1 MFRLITCFFL
11 SLCCLAFAGC
21 GKEAPVPSG
30 KDYERI
36 VVVSDLHYP
45 SKATDDAKRQAII
58 DNKVKARDEINGWKD
73 VDLKV
78 FTGDMVEMYG
88 SMKQMEEAKQ
98 FIDGFHGEKSFLAGN
113 HELFYREELKNGKP
127 VMADPSLRKAHE
139 ENYEK
144 VFGPLHST
152 KKLGQY
158 LLVFLSPED
167 TDGKFPVAMS
177 KEEMEWLKSDLQKVG
192 KEVPVVVS
200 IHVPMLSLYYPVVE
214 GNFKGADMIC
224 NTKDVFEVLNGYNVQ
239 LVLQGHQHIYEQI
252 QERNRW
258 FVTAGA
264 VSAYWWGG
272 AFLETEEGYLLVRVD
287 ENNRFSWEYVDYGWS
302 VGNNNN

>member
-1 MFRLITCFFL
+1 MLWEMQSKNDSKTAD
-11 SLCCLAFAGC
+11 SLHERFKSIVDEAGI
-21 GKEAPVPSG
+21 PL
-30 KDYERI
+30 Y
-36 VVVSDLHYP
+36 
-45 SKATDDAKRQAII
+45 
-58 DNKVKARDEINGWKD
+58 
-73 VDLKV
+73 
-78 FTGDMVEMYG
+78 FT
-88 SMKQMEEAKQ
+88 
-98 FIDGFHGEKSFLAGN
+98 IGN
-113 HELFYREELKNGKP
+113 HDRYYRRNGETDTLGFGLFEKYFGNTFGSFDHKGVHFITLNGLFP
-127 VMADPSLRKAHE
+127 C
-139 ENYEK
+139 EK
-144 VFGPLHST
+144 GPYS
-152 KKLGQY
+152 
-158 LLVFLSPED
+158 VSP
-167 TDGKFPVAMS
+167 
-177 KEEMEWLKSDLQKVG
+177 EEMEWLKSDLQKVG

>member
-21 GKEAPVPSG
+21 GKEAPAPSG

-113 HELFYREELKNGKP
+113 HELSTGKN
-127 VMADPSLRKAHE
+127 
-139 ENYEK
+139 
-144 VFGPLHST
+144 
-152 KKLGQY
+152 
-158 LLVFLSPED
+158 
-167 TDGKFPVAMS
+167 
-177 KEEMEWLKSDLQKVG
+177 
-192 KEVPVVVS
+192 
-200 IHVPMLSLYYPVVE
+200 
-214 GNFKGADMIC
+214 
-224 NTKDVFEVLNGYNVQ
+224 
-239 LVLQGHQHIYEQI
+239 
-252 QERNRW
+252 
-258 FVTAGA
+258 
-264 VSAYWWGG
+264 
-272 AFLETEEGYLLVRVD
+272 
-287 ENNRFSWEYVDYGWS
+287 
-302 VGNNNN
+302 

>member
-1 MFRLITCFFL
+1 MKKNCLNWFL
-11 SLCCLAFAGC
+11 SAAFLFLLGSCA
-21 GKEAPVPSG
+21 
-30 KDYERI
+30 
-36 VVVSDLHYP
+36 
-45 SKATDDAKRQAII
+45 
-58 DNKVKARDEINGWKD
+58 NKVKPGQEPEVKEKFTFAYFTDVHLNKDNRGNGDVALRMALSDAKNKRVDFILFGGDNADTDALGDAEHTADSLHERFKSIVDEAGIP
-73 VDLKV
+73 LY
-78 FTGDMVEMYG
+78 FT
-88 SMKQMEEAKQ
+88 
-98 FIDGFHGEKSFLAGN
+98 IGN
-113 HELFYREELKNGKP
+113 HDRYYRRNGETDTLGFGLFEKYFGNTFGSFDHKGVHFITLNGLFP
-127 VMADPSLRKAHE
+127 C
-139 ENYEK
+139 EK
-144 VFGPLHST
+144 GPYS
-152 KKLGQY
+152 
-158 LLVFLSPED
+158 VSP
-167 TDGKFPVAMS
+167 
-177 KEEMEWLKSDLQKVG
+177 EEMEWLKSDLQKVG

-200 IHVPMLSLYYPVVE
+200 IHVLMLSLYYPVVE

>member
-1 MFRLITCFFL
+1 
-11 SLCCLAFAGC
+11 
-21 GKEAPVPSG
+21 
-30 KDYERI
+30 
-36 VVVSDLHYP
+36 
-45 SKATDDAKRQAII
+45 
-58 DNKVKARDEINGWKD
+58 
-73 VDLKV
+73 
-78 FTGDMVEMYG
+78 
-88 SMKQMEEAKQ
+88 
-98 FIDGFHGEKSFLAGN
+98 
-113 HELFYREELKNGKP
+113 
-127 VMADPSLRKAHE
+127 
-139 ENYEK
+139 
-144 VFGPLHST
+144 
-152 KKLGQY
+152 
-158 LLVFLSPED
+158 
-167 TDGKFPVAMS
+167 
-177 KEEMEWLKSDLQKVG
+177 MEWLKSDLQKVG

-272 AFLETEEGYLLVRVD
+272 AFLETEEGYLLVRGD